1 MEGGGAEAAVWCSGV
16 GRRGS
21 SAGQASKYEAG
32 ECAEPLVVGA
42 WRARPL
48 KAHQRRPSSP
58 SLPIVIVPGF
68 LAGCPW
74 YFLQLSGLAR
84 EGHEVWVFDAL
95 GSGLSSRPKRY
106 FSMGALES
114 HEGAEER
121 LVDDLRRCLD
131 AAGLRRFILSGHSL
145 GGWIAVNFAL
155 RHPERV
161 AHLAPMASA
170 GVPPA
175 PEQLGELLGTW
186 KGRFFDHIWKTGSPG
201 AFMRFFGPMGPSMA
215 GAYVRRRLLA
225 RNISDD
231 ERQALRDYM
240 FQSTAAP
247 SSFDEVVPSVFA
259 LGAWAHR
266 PYGPRL
272 GALQCGITWIYGDRD
287 WMRHEHAS
295 FALENT
301 VPPEFRVASA
311 VRVLKGAAHNVQV
324 DAWQEVNVI
333 LGEIARKHTV

>member
-1 MEGGGAEAAVWCSGV
+1 MRHLHRVFKRRFEAFLVD
-16 GRRGS
+16 GS
-21 SAGQASKYEAG
+21 HVTESD
-32 ECAEPLVVGA
+32 CVRVHVGA
-42 WRARPL
+42 
-48 KAHQRRPSSP
+48 
-58 SLPIVIVPGF
+58 
-68 LAGCPW
+68 
-74 YFLQLSGLAR
+74 
-84 EGHEVWVFDAL
+84 D
-95 GSGLSSRPKRY
+95 
-106 FSMGALES
+106 
-114 HEGAEER
+114 
-121 LVDDLRRCLD
+121 
-131 AAGLRRFILSGHSL
+131 SL

-259 LGAWAHR
+259 LGV
-266 PYGPRL
+266 
-272 GALQCGITWIYGDRD
+272 RD
-287 WMRHEHAS
+287 QLA
-295 FALENT
+295 
-301 VPPEFRVASA
+301 
-311 VRVLKGAAHNVQV
+311 V
-324 DAWQEVNVI
+324 DAR
-333 LGEIARKHTV
+333 ARASV